1 MAKGRTPKRRGRKRR
16 RTSRRRAF
24 VVGMRRAFVV
34 SRTPARLQLRCSAS
48 RVETQAERAV
58 AIDVEYVHV
67 RFHDHASARYTKLQ
81 LPAEVC
87 LVDCHG
93 DPVLITVIDAV
104 SEVAVERL
112 GERDALSHD
121 GGLSFEE
128 IEAKPLLSEVR
139 RQLVELM
146 KGRLVVGHNLAKDL
160 LALGITEKMV
170 PPGLRRDT
178 MAYSALQNEK
188 GCGRS
193 LAELAEVKLGR
204 TIQRGDRHC
213 AAEDARATMEL
224 YLGWCHFDEG
234 LMSYDDLV
242 EYQVSK
248 LLSRASNA

>member
-67 RFHDHASARYTKLQ
+67 RLHDHASARYTKLQ

-93 DPVLITVIDAV
+93 DPVLLTVIDAV
-104 SEVAVERL
+104 SEVAVDVL
-112 GERDALSHD
+112 SHDVSHD

-139 RQLVELM
+139 RQLVERM
-146 KGRLVVGHNLAKDL
+146 EGRLVVGHNLAKDL

>member
-1 MAKGRTPKRRGRKRR
+1 
-16 RTSRRRAF
+16 
-24 VVGMRRAFVV
+24 MRRAFVV
-34 SRTPARLQLRCSAS
+34 SRAPARLQLRCSAS

-67 RFHDHASARYTKLQ
+67 RLHDHASARYTKLQ

-93 DPVLITVIDAV
+93 DPVLLTVIDAV

-112 GERDALSHD
+112 SHDVSHD

-139 RQLVELM
+139 RQLVERM
-146 KGRLVVGHNLAKDL
+146 EGRLVVGHNLSKDL

>member
-1 MAKGRTPKRRGRKRR
+1 
-16 RTSRRRAF
+16 
-24 VVGMRRAFVV
+24 MRRAFVV

-67 RFHDHASARYTKLQ
+67 RLHDRASARYTKLQ

-93 DPVLITVIDAV
+93 DPVLLTVIDAV
-104 SEVAVERL
+104 SEVAVDVL
-112 GERDALSHD
+112 SHDVSHD

-139 RQLVELM
+139 RQLVERM
-146 KGRLVVGHNLAKDL
+146 EGRLVVGHNLSKDL

-193 LAELAEVKLGR
+193 LAGLAEVKLGR

>member
-1 MAKGRTPKRRGRKRR
+1 
-16 RTSRRRAF
+16 
-24 VVGMRRAFVV
+24 MRRAFV

-67 RFHDHASARYTKLQ
+67 RLHDHASARYTKLQ

-93 DPVLITVIDAV
+93 DPVLLTVIDAV
-104 SEVAVERL
+104 SEVAIERL
-112 GERDALSHD
+112 GERDVLSHD

-139 RQLVELM
+139 RQLVERM
-146 KGRLVVGHNLAKDL
+146 KGRLVVGHNLSKDL

-188 GCGRS
+188 GYGRS

-213 AAEDARATMEL
+213 AAEDARATMQL

-248 LLSRASNA
+248 LLSRAPNA

>member
-1 MAKGRTPKRRGRKRR
+1 
-16 RTSRRRAF
+16 
-24 VVGMRRAFVV
+24 MRRAFVV

-67 RFHDHASARYTKLQ
+67 RLHDHASARYTKLQ

-93 DPVLITVIDAV
+93 DPVLLTVIDAV
-104 SEVAVERL
+104 SEVAVDVL
-112 GERDALSHD
+112 SHDVSHD

-139 RQLVELM
+139 RQLVERM
-146 KGRLVVGHNLAKDL
+146 EGRLVVGHNLAKDL

-248 LLSRASNA
+248 LLSRASGGRMHDSLNEMKDV

>member
-1 MAKGRTPKRRGRKRR
+1 
-16 RTSRRRAF
+16 
-24 VVGMRRAFVV
+24 MRRAFVV
-34 SRTPARLQLRCSAS
+34 SRAPARLQLRCSAS

-67 RFHDHASARYTKLQ
+67 RLHDHASARYTKLQ

-93 DPVLITVIDAV
+93 DPVLLTVIDAV
-104 SEVAVERL
+104 SEVAVDVL
-112 GERDALSHD
+112 SHDVSHD

-139 RQLVELM
+139 RQLVERM
-146 KGRLVVGHNLAKDL
+146 EGRLVVGHNLAKDL

>member
-1 MAKGRTPKRRGRKRR
+1 
-16 RTSRRRAF
+16 
-24 VVGMRRAFVV
+24 MRRAFVV

-67 RFHDHASARYTKLQ
+67 RLHDHASARYTKLQ

-93 DPVLITVIDAV
+93 DPVLLTVIDAV
-104 SEVAVERL
+104 SEVAVDVL
-112 GERDALSHD
+112 SHDVSHD

-170 PPGLRRDT
+170 PSGLRRDT

-188 GCGRS
+188 GKGRS

-204 TIQRGDRHC
+204 IIQRGDRHC